1 VSDVHEHAPL
11 AAPIGFAHRGG
22 MGDAPQNTLGAFAAA
37 LTAGATGLESDV
49 WLSADGFAVLD
60 HDGLIGEGQRIA
72 DVARGELPGH
82 IPTLSEFYA
91 ACGSDFELSLDILDP
106 RAARVAIGVAERVKA
121 VGRLW
126 VVGEWP
132 KVAPVR
138 ALNPDAHVVANLVWW
153 RLGPGVRRL
162 LRECRSA
169 GICAIN
175 MPFWLWNPWL
185 VGQTHAAGMLAF
197 GWRANENW
205 QIEWLRRCHC
215 DAIYSDSV
223 GLLVQA
229 TAPRPRPAT

>member
-1 VSDVHEHAPL
+1 
-11 AAPIGFAHRGG
+11 
-22 MGDAPQNTLGAFAAA
+22 MGDAPQNTLAAFATA
-37 LTAGATGLESDV
+37 LAAGASGLESDV
-49 WLSADGFAVLD
+49 WLSADGYAVLD
-60 HDGLIGEGQRIA
+60 HDGLIGEGHRIA

-91 ACGSDFELSLDILDP
+91 ACGTEFELSLDILDP
-106 RAARVAIGVAERVKA
+106 RAARVAITEAGRVGA
-121 VGRLW
+121 TGRLW

-138 ALNPDAHVVANLVWW
+138 ALNPDTHVVANLLWW
-153 RLGPGVRRL
+153 QLGPGLRPL
-162 LRECRSA
+162 LRECRAA

-185 VGQTHAAGMLAF
+185 VRQTHAAGMLAF
-197 GWRANENW
+197 GWRANESW
-205 QIEWLRRCHC
+205 QIHWLRRCRC

-229 TAPRPRPAT
+229 TAKNPRSAA